1 MTSVRLK
8 LDFIL
13 KFPQLPVDNKRI
25 WVSFFKK
32 ALSQCGDGRFYDR
45 YFKGTPNKDYT
56 FSVVFPGPK
65 FQGDVVEL
73 AENRM
78 SVLFSADDRKRT
90 GLIFFQAFIQM
101 KEKVFP
107 MPDGNYM
114 ILKKIIQLPE
124 KLITSDRVV
133 FRTATGGGL
142 VIRKHDKETNRDRF
156 FSFEDEGFAEQMR
169 EVLGYQA
176 RDAGFSIE
184 DGRAVEFTP
193 IQCRKVLVKQW
204 GVLVDAICGVF
215 ELRCKPELLQYF
227 YQAGVGSKHSS
238 GFGML
243 EIVTEDN

>member
-1 MTSVRLK
+1 MRLE
-8 LDFIL
+8 LSFSL
-13 KFPQLPVDNKRI
+13 KYPGLPVDNKRI
-25 WVSFFKK
+25 WISFLKNC
-32 ALSQCGDGRFYDR
+32 LSKSGDGRFYR
-45 YFKGTPNKDYT
+45 QYFEGTSPKDYT

-65 FQGDVVEL
+65 FQGDTVEL
-73 AENRM
+73 AESRM

-107 MPDGNYM
+107 LPDGNYM

-133 FRTATGGGL
+133 FRTVTGGGL
-142 VIRKHDKETNRDRF
+142 VIRKHDRGTNRDRF

-169 EVLGYQA
+169 DVLGYQA
-176 RDAGFSIE
+176 RDAGFSME
-184 DGRAVEFTP
+184 DGRAIEFTP
-193 IQCRKVLVKQW
+193 IQCRKVLVKHW
-204 GVLVDAICGVF
+204 RVFVDATCGVF
-215 ELRCKPELLQYF
+215 ELHGKPELLQYF
-227 YQAGVGSKHSS
+227 YQAGLGSKHSS

>member
-78 SVLFSADDRKRT
+78 SVLCGKH
-90 GLIFFQAFIQM
+90 
-101 KEKVFP
+101 V
-107 MPDGNYM
+107 
-114 ILKKIIQLPE
+114 ILFML
-124 KLITSDRVV
+124 
-133 FRTATGGGL
+133 
-142 VIRKHDKETNRDRF
+142 N
-156 FSFEDEGFAEQMR
+156 
-169 EVLGYQA
+169 
-176 RDAGFSIE
+176 
-184 DGRAVEFTP
+184 
-193 IQCRKVLVKQW
+193 
-204 GVLVDAICGVF
+204 
-215 ELRCKPELLQYF
+215 LL
-227 YQAGVGSKHSS
+227 
-238 GFGML
+238 
-243 EIVTEDN
+243 